1 MAFFVYVAFIFQK
14 VQPGVYMGLRTVND
28 PIPDGERHFMTACMK
43 LAVERGDMPV
53 VVGNLS
59 KPKKKEG

>member
-1 MAFFVYVAFIFQK
+1 
-14 VQPGVYMGLRTVND
+14 MGLRTVND
-28 PIPDGERHFMTACMK
+28 PIPDGERHFMTASMK

-53 VVGNLS
+53 VIGNLS